1 MPCVKI
7 VAILDARAGRADEL
21 RTLLMG
27 MVAPSRAESGN
38 RRWDV
43 WQDQAK
49 PDRFVL
55 DELYTDA
62 AAVAQHRE
70 TPHFK
75 NYAAKVGD
83 LAERTPLVLDPIEVA
98 RPAREVFPALPEQTN
113 WC

>member
-1 MPCVKI
+1 MSVVKI
-7 VAILDARAGRADEL
+7 VAVLDARAGRAGEL
-21 RTLLMG
+21 RALLMG
-27 MVAPSRAESGN
+27 MVAPSRAEPGN

-75 NYAAKVGD
+75 NYAAKVND
-83 LAERTPLVLDPIEVA
+83 LAERTPLVLDPVNVA
-98 RPAREVFPALPEQTN
+98 RHAREISPVQSEQTE